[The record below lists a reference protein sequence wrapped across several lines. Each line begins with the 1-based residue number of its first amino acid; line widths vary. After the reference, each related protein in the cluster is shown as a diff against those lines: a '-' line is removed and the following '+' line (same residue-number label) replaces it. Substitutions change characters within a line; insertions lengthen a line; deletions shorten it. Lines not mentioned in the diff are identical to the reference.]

1 MSKSN
6 VQPSTDNKMLDAVVV
21 TLAILIAVAGVLAF
35 TFLSDESLGVRLAA
49 LFGGL
54 ILACVVGYFSPTGK
68 SFIGYYRSSYDEL
81 RRVVWPT
88 RKETIN
94 TTGLVMAFVVAV
106 AFYLF
111 VVDMFVEW
119 GLYDGL
125 LRLTF

>member
-1 MSKSN
+1 MSNSN
-6 VQPSTDNKMLDAVVV
+6 VQPSSNKALDAVVL
-21 TLAILIAVAGVLAF
+21 TLAIVLAIAGVLAF
-35 TFLSDESLGVRLAA
+35 TFLSEESLAVRLAA

-68 SFIGYYRSSYDEL
+68 SFIGYCRSSYDEL

-88 RKETIN
+88 RKETVN
-94 TTGLVMAFVVAV
+94 TTGIVMAFVVAV

>member
-1 MSKSN
+1 MSNSN
-6 VQPSTDNKMLDAVVV
+6 VQSSSCKALDAVVL
-21 TLAILIAVAGVLAF
+21 TLAIIIAIAGVLAF
-35 TFLSDESLGVRLAA
+35 TFLSEESLGVRLAA

-54 ILACVVGYFSPTGK
+54 ILACGVGYFSPTGK
-68 SFIGYYRSSYDEL
+68 SFIGYCRSSYDEL

>member
-1 MSKSN
+1 MSNSN
-6 VQPSTDNKMLDAVVV
+6 VQPSSSKALDAVVL
-21 TLAILIAVAGVLAF
+21 TLAIVLAIAGVLAF
-35 TFLSDESLGVRLAA
+35 TFLSEESLAVRLAA

-68 SFIGYYRSSYDEL
+68 SFIGYCRSSYDEL

-88 RKETIN
+88 RKETVN
-94 TTGLVMAFVVAV
+94 TTGIVMAFVVAV

>member
-21 TLAILIAVAGVLAF
+21 TLANLFAVAGVLAF

-68 SFIGYYRSSYDEL
+68 NFIGYCRSSYVEL

>member
-54 ILACVVGYFSPTGK
+54 ILACVVGYFSPK
-68 SFIGYYRSSYDEL
+68 SFIGYCRSSYDEL

>member
-6 VQPSTDNKMLDAVVV
+6 VQPSTDNKMLDVVVV
-21 TLAILIAVAGVLAF
+21 TLAILIAFAGVLAF
-35 TFLSDESLGVRLAA
+35 TFLSDESLGVRLGA

-68 SFIGYYRSSYDEL
+68 KFIGYCRSSYDEL

>member
-1 MSKSN
+1 MSTQNTKPESN
-6 VQPSTDNKMLDAVVV
+6 KGADIAVVS
-21 TLAILIAVAGVLAF
+21 LAVVAAAAGLFAF
-35 TFLSDESLGVRLAA
+35 TFLTDQSLGIRLGA
-49 LFGGL
+49 LVGGL
-54 ILACVVGYFSPTGK
+54 VLAVVIAAFSPSGK
-68 SFIGYYRSSYDEL
+68 RFIAYGRESYEEL

-94 TTGLVMAFVVAV
+94 TTGMVAAFVVVV

-111 VVDMFVEW
+111 VVDKLIVW

>member
-1 MSKSN
+1 MSNSN
-6 VQPSTDNKMLDAVVV
+6 VQPSSNKALDAVVL
-21 TLAILIAVAGVLAF
+21 TLAIVLAIAGVLAF
-35 TFLSDESLGVRLAA
+35 TFLSEESLAVRLAA

-68 SFIGYYRSSYDEL
+68 SFIGYCRSSYDEL

>member
-1 MSKSN
+1 MSNSN
-6 VQPSTDNKMLDAVVV
+6 VQPSSNKALDAVVLTV
-21 TLAILIAVAGVLAF
+21 AIVLAIAGVLAF
-35 TFLSDESLGVRLAA
+35 TFLSEESLAVRLAA

-54 ILACVVGYFSPTGK
+54 ILACVVGYFSPSGK
-68 SFIGYYRSSYDEL
+68 SLIGYCRSSYDEL

-119 GLYDGL
+119 VLYDGL

>member
-1 MSKSN
+1 MSTQNTKPGSN
-6 VQPSTDNKMLDAVVV
+6 KGADIAVVS
-21 TLAILIAVAGVLAF
+21 LAVVAAAAGLFAF
-35 TFLSDESLGVRLAA
+35 TFLTDQSLGIRLGA
-49 LFGGL
+49 LVGGL
-54 ILACVVGYFSPTGK
+54 VLAVVIAAFSPSGK
-68 SFIGYYRSSYDEL
+68 RFIAYGRESYEEL

-94 TTGLVMAFVVAV
+94 TTGMVAAFVVVV

-111 VVDMFVEW
+111 VVDKLIEW

>member
-1 MSKSN
+1 MSTQNTKPESN
-6 VQPSTDNKMLDAVVV
+6 KGADIAVFSLAVV
-21 TLAILIAVAGVLAF
+21 AAAAGLFAF
-35 TFLSDESLGVRLAA
+35 TFLTDQSLGIRLGA
-49 LFGGL
+49 LVGGL
-54 ILACVVGYFSPTGK
+54 VLAVVIAAFSPSGK
-68 SFIGYYRSSYDEL
+68 RFIAYGRESYEEL

-94 TTGLVMAFVVAV
+94 TTGMVAAFVVVV

-111 VVDMFVEW
+111 VVDKLIEW

>member
-1 MSKSN
+1 MSNSN
-6 VQPSTDNKMLDAVVV
+6 VQPSSSKALDAVVL
-21 TLAILIAVAGVLAF
+21 TLAIVLAIAGVLAF
-35 TFLSDESLGVRLAA
+35 TFLSEESLAVRLAA

-68 SFIGYYRSSYDEL
+68 SFIGYCRSSYDEL

>member
-1 MSKSN
+1 MSTQNTKPESN
-6 VQPSTDNKMLDAVVV
+6 KGADIAVVS
-21 TLAILIAVAGVLAF
+21 LAVVAAAAGLFAF
-35 TFLSDESLGVRLAA
+35 TFLTDQSLGIRLGA
-49 LFGGL
+49 LVGGL
-54 ILACVVGYFSPTGK
+54 VLAVVIAAFSPSGK
-68 SFIGYYRSSYDEL
+68 RFIAYGRESYEEL

-94 TTGLVMAFVVAV
+94 TTGMVAAFVVVV

-111 VVDMFVEW
+111 VVDKLIEW

>member
-35 TFLSDESLGVRLAA
+35 TFLSDESLGVRLGA

-68 SFIGYYRSSYDEL
+68 IFIGYCRSSYDEL

>member
-1 MSKSN
+1 MSNSN
-6 VQPSTDNKMLDAVVV
+6 VQPSSNKALDAVVL
-21 TLAILIAVAGVLAF
+21 TLAIILAIAGVLAF
-35 TFLSDESLGVRLAA
+35 TFLSEESLAVRLAA

-68 SFIGYYRSSYDEL
+68 SFIGYCRSSYDEL

-94 TTGLVMAFVVAV
+94 TTGIVMAFVVAV

>member
-1 MSKSN
+1 MSNSN
-6 VQPSTDNKMLDAVVV
+6 VQPSPNKALDVVVV
-21 TLAILIAVAGVLAF
+21 TLAILIALAGVLAF
-35 TFLSDESLGVRLAA
+35 TFLSEESLSIRLGA

-54 ILACVVGYFSPTGK
+54 ALACIVGYFSPTGK
-68 SFIGYYRSSYDEL
+68 SLIGYCRSSWDEL

-111 VVDMFVEW
+111 VVDKFVEW

-125 LRLTF
+125 LRLSF

>member
-1 MSKSN
+1 MSNSN
-6 VQPSTDNKMLDAVVV
+6 VQPSSNKTLDAVVMILAV
-21 TLAILIAVAGVLAF
+21 VLAIAGVLAF
-35 TFLSDESLGVRLAA
+35 TFLSEESLGVRLAA

-68 SFIGYYRSSYDEL
+68 SFIGYCRSSYEEL

>member
-1 MSKSN
+1 MSNSN
-6 VQPSTDNKMLDAVVV
+6 VQPSSNKALDAVVLTV
-21 TLAILIAVAGVLAF
+21 AIVLAIAGVLAF
-35 TFLSDESLGVRLAA
+35 TFLSEESLAVRLAA

-54 ILACVVGYFSPTGK
+54 ILACAVGYFSPSGK
-68 SFIGYYRSSYDEL
+68 SLIGYCRSSYDEL

>member
-1 MSKSN
+1 M
-6 VQPSTDNKMLDAVVV
+6 
-21 TLAILIAVAGVLAF
+21 
-35 TFLSDESLGVRLAA
+35 
-49 LFGGL
+49 
-54 ILACVVGYFSPTGK
+54 
-68 SFIGYYRSSYDEL
+68 
-81 RRVVWPT
+81 VWPT

-94 TTGLVMAFVVAV
+94 TTGLVIAFVVAV

>member
-54 ILACVVGYFSPTGK
+54 ILACVVGYF
-68 SFIGYYRSSYDEL
+68 
-81 RRVVWPT
+81 
-88 RKETIN
+88 
-94 TTGLVMAFVVAV
+94 
-106 AFYLF
+106 
-111 VVDMFVEW
+111 
-119 GLYDGL
+119 
-125 LRLTF
+125 